1 MLGCFL
7 EVIDMEKLKML
18 VFIIIGNLLLAISV
32 SAFILPNHFIAGGA
46 TGLAL
51 ILNHY
56 TMFSVSICVMIIN
69 AIFFCIG
76 YVFLGRKFA
85 FSTIISTII
94 YPFLL
99 NICSSI
105 TIFQDINDDVFL
117 SSVLAG
123 ILMGIGIGL
132 VIKAGASTGG
142 LDIPLLILNKKK
154 NIPVGKSMYV
164 MDTCLLLLQA
174 SFSSMQDIVYGI
186 IIVLVTS
193 TVINQVLLSG
203 EKQIQ
208 IFVISKAYQKI
219 KDELLHGLDTGVT
232 LVNIETGMDG
242 NRQKGVLTICSKRKI
257 ESIKKMI
264 LEIDPT
270 SFMMINSVVE
280 VHGKGYTMQR

>member
-1 MLGCFL
+1 MVKVKMFGLILLGN
-7 EVIDMEKLKML
+7 I
-18 VFIIIGNLLLAISV
+18 LLAIGV
-32 SAFILPNHFIAGGA
+32 SAFVLPNDFIAGGA

-56 TMFSVSICVMIIN
+56 TMLSVSICVMIIN
-69 AIFFCIG
+69 AVFFCMG
-76 YVFLGRKFA
+76 YVFLGKKFA
-85 FSTIISTII
+85 LSTIISTII

-99 NICSSI
+99 DICGSI
-105 TIFQDINDDVFL
+105 TILQEINDDVFL

-123 ILMGIGIGL
+123 ILMGVGIGL

-154 NIPVGKSMYV
+154 NIPVGKSMYI

-174 SFSSMQDIVYGI
+174 SFSSIHGIVYGI

-193 TVINQVLLSG
+193 TVINQVLLAG
-203 EKQIQ
+203 EKEIQ
-208 IFVISKAYQKI
+208 IFVISNSYQKI
-219 KDELLHGLDTGVT
+219 KDELLHVLDTGVT

-242 NRQKGVLTICSKRKI
+242 KSQKAVLTVCSKRKI
-257 ESIKKMI
+257 ESMKKKI
-264 LEIDPT
+264 LEIDPA

>member
-1 MLGCFL
+1 MEKIKMLGL
-7 EVIDMEKLKML
+7 ILL
-18 VFIIIGNLLLAISV
+18 GNLLLAISV
-32 SAFILPNHFIAGGA
+32 SAFILPSNFIAGGA
-46 TGLAL
+46 TGLAI
-51 ILNHY
+51 ILHHY
-56 TMFSVSICVMIIN
+56 TMLSVSICVMIIN

-76 YVFLGRKFA
+76 YVFLGKKFA
-85 FSTIISTII
+85 LSTIVSTVI

-99 NICSSI
+99 DICSSI
-105 TIFQDINDDVFL
+105 TILQAINDDVFL

-123 ILMGIGIGL
+123 LLMGVGIGL

-154 NIPVGKSMYV
+154 NIPVGKSMYI

-174 SFSSMQDIVYGI
+174 NFSSMHDVVYGI
-186 IIVLVTS
+186 VIVLVTS
-193 TVINQVLLSG
+193 TVINQVLLAG

-208 IFVISKAYQKI
+208 IFVISNSYQKI
-219 KDELLHGLDTGVT
+219 KDELLYGLDAGVT

-242 NRQKGVLTICSKRKI
+242 NIQKGVLTVCSKRKI
-257 ESIKKMI
+257 EDMKRKI
-264 LEIDPT
+264 LEIDST